1 MGGDKAAHI
10 KYGEEINM
18 EEIIKLLVLLAIS
31 VIANIA
37 GGIYVNIGVNNYTWD
52 WKKFVFGVIKAICVG
67 VMFLVLAYVLE
78 QIPSL
83 AETLGVEP
91 KAMLVSAIAIYVTKV
106 VGHITSI
113 FGFEKKERATEVE
126 QTENEY
132 MDM

>member
-1 MGGDKAAHI
+1 
-10 KYGEEINM
+10 M
-18 EEIIKLLVLLAIS
+18 EEVVKLLALLAIS
-31 VIANIA
+31 AIANIA
-37 GGIYVNIGVNNYTWD
+37 GGIYVNVGIKNYEWD
-52 WKKFVFGVIKAICVG
+52 WKTFVQGIIKAVCVG

-113 FGFEKKERATEVE
+113 FGFEKKEKATEVE

-132 MDM
+132 IDM